1 MASVSVVSSNVQTNR
16 NPAVGE
22 VTTVVDA
29 EMFSPGAV
37 TLTVETE
44 VIILLQCV
52 SFTIFIS
59 IIMNLPFNSGT

>member
-29 EMFSPGAV
+29 VMFSFWV
-37 TLTVETE
+37 KEDVRVMHL
-44 VIILLQCV
+44 
-52 SFTIFIS
+52 
-59 IIMNLPFNSGT
+59 NLHSCFHFYC